1 MTRVV
6 RTKQSDLELGH
17 DGFHV
22 LTYAETG
29 FSPLDIHARRFGLDR
44 DVVAAFAEAVNNSG
58 QSGSLYPVAP
68 ISAVPRDLVRD
79 RVQVDELASCIGE
92 FLVANRQTIQARRI
106 VFDFRTPSVPDAAV
120 TALNNAMNAST
131 EHGIDEVLVL
141 EM

>member
-1 MTRVV
+1 MTRVL

-29 FSPLDIHARRFGLDR
+29 FSPLDIHTRRFGLDR
-44 DVVAAFAEAVNNSG
+44 DVVVAFAEAVNNSG
-58 QSGSLYPVAP
+58 QAGSLYPVAP

-79 RVQVDELASCIGE
+79 RVQVDELAVCIEE
-92 FLVANRQTIQARRI
+92 FLAANRQAIRARRI
-106 VFDFRTPSVPDAAV
+106 VFDFRTPSVPESAI
-120 TALNNAMNAST
+120 TALNIALKAT
-131 EHGIDEVLVL
+131 LEHAIDEVLVL